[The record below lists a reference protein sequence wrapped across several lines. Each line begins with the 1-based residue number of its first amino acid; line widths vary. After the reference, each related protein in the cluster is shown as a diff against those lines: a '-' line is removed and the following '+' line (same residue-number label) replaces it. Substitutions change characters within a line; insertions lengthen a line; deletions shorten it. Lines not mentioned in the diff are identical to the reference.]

1 MTSQGEISG
10 RTRDDY
16 EGKAR
21 LVLGISGSPRLA
33 STDFVVRA
41 ALKRA
46 EERHRLKTQY
56 FSVAGKTIGFCTH
69 CDYCIRTKAG
79 CIIKDD
85 LQLLYPFMVEA
96 DAWIVGSPVY
106 QGNISAQTKAVLDRC
121 RALSARNP
129 HVLRNKIGGAI
140 ASGGDRAGGQE
151 LANQAILGFYVIN
164 EMIPVGGGAFGANLG
179 GSVWSKD
186 KGAEGAVADSE
197 GLKSVDKMVDRLA
210 YMLSTLA
217 KDEMG
222 ASGP

>member
-1 MTSQGEISG
+1 MTSQGEING
-10 RTRDDY
+10 RTHDDHDR
-16 EGKAR
+16 KAR

-41 ALKRA
+41 ALRRA
-46 EERHRLKTQY
+46 EERRLKTQY

-69 CDYCIRTKAG
+69 CDYCVRTKAG
-79 CIIKDD
+79 CVIKDD
-85 LQLLYPFMVEA
+85 VQLLYPLMVEA

-140 ASGGDRAGGQE
+140 AVGGDRAGGQE
-151 LANQAILGFYVIN
+151 LANQTILGFYVIN
-164 EMIPVGGGAFGANLG
+164 EMTPVGGGAFGANLG

-186 KGAEGAVADSE
+186 KGADGAVADSE

-210 YMLSTLA
+210 YMLSTPA

-222 ASGP
+222 TSGP

>member
-1 MTSQGEISG
+1 MPSQGETKG
-10 RTRDDY
+10 RTHDDHD
-16 EGKAR
+16 GKAR

-41 ALKRA
+41 ALRRA
-46 EERHRLKTQY
+46 EERRLKTQY

-69 CDYCIRTKAG
+69 CDYCVRTKAG
-79 CIIKDD
+79 CAIKDD
-85 LQLLYPFMVEA
+85 VQLLYPLMVEA

-140 ASGGDRAGGQE
+140 AVGGDRAGGQE
-151 LANQAILGFYVIN
+151 LANQTILGFYVIN
-164 EMIPVGGGAFGANLG
+164 EMTPVGGGAFGANLG

-186 KGAEGAVADSE
+186 KGADGAVADSE

-210 YMLSTLA
+210 YMLSTPA

-222 ASGP
+222 TSGP

>member
-41 ALKRA
+41 ALRRA
-46 EERHRLKTQY
+46 GERHRLKTQY

-140 ASGGDRAGGQE
+140 AVGGDRAGGQE

-210 YMLSTLA
+210 YMLSKLA
-217 KDEMG
+217 KDETG